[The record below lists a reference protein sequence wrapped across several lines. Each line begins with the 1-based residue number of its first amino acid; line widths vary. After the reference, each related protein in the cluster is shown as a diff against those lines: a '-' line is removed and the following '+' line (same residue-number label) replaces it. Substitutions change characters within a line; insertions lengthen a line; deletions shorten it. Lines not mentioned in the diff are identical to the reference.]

1 MAQPRHLYFLGLYSA
16 MSHEDR
22 IKHLLVD
29 VLVKLET
36 LEIQMSTVQQTLA
49 QSLIDLANIVTASSA
64 AQAQADQEIITAI
77 SQIGTLISQGD
88 TSAAAAQIETI
99 VSQIAANT
107 AKQQQDSAN
116 LATALQGVAA
126 ASPAPAPA
134 PTPAPTPAAPA
145 PSPTAQTP
153 TAAFN
158 WVQDATNPLQ
168 ADFTDASVDTNTITA
183 WAWTFGD
190 GTGTSTEQNPTYVYA
205 AAGTYVATLEITD
218 ATGSYT
224 SLPVNVTVGAA
235 APAPTGN

>member
-126 ASPAPAPA
+126 ASPVPAPA